1 MVEEEKKDLADLL
14 WDQIG
19 EDHFALDVNIVTK
32 GGEVVKA
39 HRAMLAFRFPPLAR
53 AFKTVPAE
61 LDVTI
66 IAKDFDKDTVVAD
79 LKQIYFCKVGTIV
92 IMVEGSFSRRQ
103 GHRKGREGVSVSL
116 CTVFTPFSIERV
128 GKAN

>member
-14 WDQIG
+14 WDQID
-19 EDHFALDVNIVTK
+19 EDHFALDVTIVTK
-32 GGEVVKA
+32 GGKVLKA

-79 LKQIYFCKVGTIV
+79 LKQIYFCKV
-92 IMVEGSFSRRQ
+92 
-103 GHRKGREGVSVSL
+103 SVY
-116 CTVFTPFSIERV
+116 TVRSTVNSYVYF
-128 GKAN
+128 